1 MYIIFK
7 ILFHHKERSV
17 LDLSGP
23 FVKQSK
29 LRMTVKEKLPV
40 VNSPGVC
47 VCEREMRCVGEK
59 LLLLLPIH
67 TKSCGEALLDH
78 KLTSTSVLCV
88 GAGVRKE
95 VF

>member
-1 MYIIFK
+1 MLTTCWLSNSVCIFDNESPFSYFLFQGAFHMYIIFK

-47 VCEREMRCVGEK
+47 V
-59 LLLLLPIH
+59 
-67 TKSCGEALLDH
+67 
-78 KLTSTSVLCV
+78 
-88 GAGVRKE
+88 
-95 VF
+95 